1 MVTLRK
7 ICHKLALAA
16 ILLGIVSL
24 MVTALVAL
32 FMSLFM
38 PAQVAHNAA
47 LGMAVAS
54 SFMLA
59 IAGGLLMLMPD
70 FDSEL

>member
-1 MVTLRK
+1 MVTVRK
-7 ICHKLALAA
+7 ICQKLALAA
-16 ILLGIVSL
+16 VLLGIVSL
-24 MVTALVAL
+24 MGTALVAL
-32 FMSLFM
+32 FMAVFM

-47 LGMAVAS
+47 LGMAVVS

-59 IAGGLLMLMPD
+59 ITGGLLMLMPD

>member
-24 MVTALVAL
+24 MVTALVA
-32 FMSLFM
+32 LFM

>member
-7 ICHKLALAA
+7 FCCKLALAA
-16 ILLGIVSL
+16 LLLGIVSL
-24 MVTALVAL
+24 MGTALVAL
-32 FMSLFM
+32 FMAVFM

-47 LGMAVAS
+47 LGTAAVS

-59 IAGGLLMLMPD
+59 MTGGLLMLMSD
-70 FDSEL
+70 FDGEL

>member
-7 ICHKLALAA
+7 LCYKLALAA
-16 ILLGIVSL
+16 LLLGIVSL
-24 MVTALVAL
+24 MGTALVAL
-32 FMSLFM
+32 FMAVFM

-59 IAGGLLMLMPD
+59 ITGGLLMLMPD